1 MTANPAVK
9 SVNNPMRQQE
19 RSADINSNQIHHRT
33 RSECIGK
40 TRTKSSNADG
50 TQLPTPT
57 FRHYPNQAVP
67 HYTVH
72 EDPEVTPNQQ
82 VVKQTKEPGQDHGP
96 DHVPATHKSESR
108 MQMLQGET
116 HEHKNPRKPNEI
128 CEHNSKIN
136 KPSLTSSYKGAKNKT
151 PPIKPRNLKECPTC
165 HRPLRKNES
174 RKL

>member
-1 MTANPAVK
+1 MTANPVVK

-19 RSADINSNQIHHRT
+19 RSADINSNQIHHHT
-33 RSECIGK
+33 RSDCNGK
-40 TRTKSSNADG
+40 TRSKSSNADG
-50 TQLPTPT
+50 TQIQTPT
-57 FRHYPNQAVP
+57 SRHYPNQAIL

-82 VVKQTKEPGQDHGP
+82 ALKQTKDPGQDHGLDP
-96 DHVPATHKSESR
+96 VPATHKSESR
-108 MQMLQGET
+108 MQTLQGET
-116 HEHKNPRKPNEI
+116 HEHENPRKPNVI
-128 CEHNSKIN
+128 YEHNSKIN

-151 PPIKPRNLKECPTC
+151 PPIKPRNLKECQTC